1 MKVDKADDGL
11 TVRHVV
17 FHSLSDAKAA
27 LEAGKPMSTSVSLCT
42 ARGAVRYAGPYY
54 LIDVVR
60 LAIVET
66 GSRSDI
72 ETSAL
77 IDCRDEPALVFAALR
92 AGWQGIVYNGARSY
106 RNEVEA
112 AVAAHRATL
121 LTRPPRAL
129 DLLDVPD
136 PIAACRKW
144 YAR

>member
-1 MKVDKADDGL
+1 MRVDKADDGL

-27 LEAGKPMSTSVSLCT
+27 LEAARRMSTSVSLCT
-42 ARGAVRYAGPYY
+42 ARGAVRYAGPNY

-66 GSRSDI
+66 GSRSNI

-92 AGWQGIVYNGARSY
+92 AGWQGIIYNGAKSY
-106 RNEVEA
+106 RNEIEA
-112 AVAAHRATL
+112 AVAAHHATL

-129 DLLDVPD
+129 DLLDAHD
-136 PIAACRKW
+136 PMAACLKW